1 MENYAIHAHSLK
13 SDARYLGFTSVGEIA
28 LSHEMAGKEGR
39 EDFVIQN
46 YDAFVSAVNNMVR
59 VAKEYLQ
66 LSVAENTI
74 PSQEQVIVINDSEK
88 PSVLVADD
96 SDIVRNFITR
106 MCANDYNIILAT
118 DGQAAINELEKENK
132 NIRIS

>member
-1 MENYAIHAHSLK
+1 MKDVNILKNNGVNLEASLEYLGDMETYDETLKEFLDLVDGKLAELSKYKEAHDMENYAIHAHSLK

-66 LSVAENTI
+66 LS
-74 PSQEQVIVINDSEK
+74 
-88 PSVLVADD
+88 
-96 SDIVRNFITR
+96 
-106 MCANDYNIILAT
+106 
-118 DGQAAINELEKENK
+118 
-132 NIRIS
+132 